1 MNQVSDKCPYCGK
14 KMSKWMPP
22 PESDFPQ
29 EIHLVCFNDKCS
41 YYVEGWD
48 WMREQFNQ
56 NVSYRF
62 KINPATGE
70 KGPLPVW
77 SSSALRSGIVE

>member
-1 MNQVSDKCPYCGK
+1 MNNISKKCPYCNHEL
-14 KMSKWMPP
+14 SKWLPP

-29 EIHLVCFNDKCS
+29 EIYLVCFNDECS
-41 YYVEGWD
+41 YYVEGWE
-48 WMREQFNQ
+48 WMRQQYNQ

-62 KINPATGE
+62 KLNPISGE

>member
-1 MNQVSDKCPYCGK
+1 MKKSENKCPYCDGA
-14 KMSKWMPP
+14 MSSWLPP

-29 EIHLVCFNDKCS
+29 EVHLVCFNDDCE
-41 YYVEGWD
+41 YYIEGWE
-48 WMREQFNQ
+48 WMKTKYNQ

-62 KINPATGE
+62 RLNPSTGE

-77 SSSALRSGIVE
+77 SNAALRSGIIE